1 MMRRSRRGAALVAVS
16 VAVGG
21 ALAGCGGASQ
31 TSGSSGSRHR
41 VYESLDA
48 MVDDSD
54 LVLVGTAGDQRV
66 VSDGEGSA
74 MTSTL
79 TDLAVDDVLRADD
92 ATSAGSTTTVRQ
104 VTTAKGWTSSEPDSP
119 LRPGERYLLFLNH
132 SGLPGRAAT
141 DLFPVGVVAGIY
153 RAEGDAFTR
162 IAPDSGDDLPLT
174 LTAEQLRP

>member
-1 MMRRSRRGAALVAVS
+1 MRRSRRGATSVLVAVAAAGLL
-16 VAVGG
+16 V
-21 ALAGCGGASQ
+21 GCGGSRG
-31 TSGSSGSRHR
+31 TNGSSGSR
-41 VYESLDA
+41 VQIYESLDA

-79 TDLAVDDVLRADD
+79 TGLTIEDVVRADD
-92 ATSAGSTTTVRQ
+92 ATSAGSTATVRQ
-104 VTTAKGWTSSEPDSP
+104 VTTAKGWTSSEPESP

-132 SGLPGRAAT
+132 SGLPGEASA

-153 RAEGDAFTR
+153 RADGDAFTR
-162 IAPDSGDDLPLT
+162 IAPDSGDDLPMT
-174 LTAEQLRP
+174 LTAEHLRP